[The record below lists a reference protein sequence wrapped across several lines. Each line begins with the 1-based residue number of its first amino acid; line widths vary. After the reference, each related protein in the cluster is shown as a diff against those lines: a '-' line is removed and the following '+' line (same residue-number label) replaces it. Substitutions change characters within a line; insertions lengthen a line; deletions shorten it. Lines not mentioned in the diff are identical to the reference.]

1 MYNLVDGY
9 FLFYY
14 FAFFFSFSFTP
25 EEVYLENRQG
35 LPLEN
40 DIFLIILACPS

>member
-1 MYNLVDGY
+1 MVISYSIIL
-9 FLFYY
+9 L
-14 FAFFFSFSFTP
+14 FFFSFSFTP